1 MRIRS
6 YDLPHKAL
14 RNALS
19 QFMQL
24 AGKTNFTD
32 SAQVK
37 RLKSIGNEV
46 ITLLHSHS
54 NSENEI
60 ILKQLEDRQ
69 KGSSV
74 ADLNDHEALEEEL
87 NQLTKKLDSLSSQTD
102 SNRALE
108 FFQAVSAFYSHYL
121 AHMVQEETITEN
133 LIQAHFTDEELIA
146 HRNAIMQ
153 KIGFP
158 ELLLWLK
165 YAVPALPDVEALELL
180 KGVRG
185 MVAAEDFQAVM
196 RELKLELTDQ
206 EYRQFA
212 KAVC

>member
-19 QFMQL
+19 QLMQL

-60 ILKQLEDRQ
+60 ILKQLESRQ

-74 ADLNDHEALEEEL
+74 ADLEDHEVLEEEL
-87 NQLTKKLDSLSSQTD
+87 NLLTKKLDSLSTQTD
-102 SNRALE
+102 ANRALD
-108 FFQAVSAFYSHYL
+108 FFQAVSVFYSHYI
-121 AHMVQEETITEN
+121 AHMIQEETITEN
-133 LIQAHFTDEELIA
+133 LIQAHFTDEELIS

-165 YAVPALPDVEALELL
+165 YAVPALPDVEAMELL

-185 MVAAEDFQAVM
+185 MVPAEDFQAVM
-196 RELKLELTDQ
+196 RELKLALPDQ